1 MSDKKENK
9 LRVERE
15 EILELLPHRGTFQL
29 IDALEN
35 LNGEDSCTGIF
46 KVLKMRSGCLTIFH
60 HIQFCQV
67 F

>member
-1 MSDKKENK
+1 MSDEKENK

-29 IDALEN
+29 IDSLEN
-35 LNGEDSCTGIF
+35 LNGEDSSLVHSKYLRMHFGYPTTFQRIRF
-46 KVLKMRSGCLTIFH
+46 CL
-60 HIQFCQV
+60 V